1 MIRKKLWKSATAIFM
16 ACALV
21 TGASRTAL
29 AETRGGVGN
38 GRV

>member
-1 MIRKKLWKSATAIFM
+1 MTKKKLWKSATAIFM

-21 TGASRTAL
+21 TGASHTAL
-29 AETRGGVGN
+29 AESRGGVEN